1 MSLSSPSS
9 VAIWGESGRDDSAAE
24 VHVEPDGRVLVS
36 SQEPLCWLALRWNV
50 EIPEGVK
57 ILGDAWERG
66 YGDLEWRGIA
76 AERPLPWY
84 ALLCSP
90 SAAQPLY
97 NAAARPE
104 GESALKRKGVSGGK
118 TSGWGVKTGAKS
130 FASWR
135 VDSGGVTLV
144 LDVRNGGSG
153 VKLGGR
159 VLEAASVVTL
169 ESEQGE
175 SAFEFAR
182 RFCRALCPSP
192 RLPVQPV
199 YGGNDWYHRYGK
211 ITEGTVK
218 ADAALIRA
226 LSPSRTNAPFYVIDD
241 GWFEGRGCS
250 GGPYVGN
257 SDFPDLP
264 GLASWMKSEEIRP
277 GIWMRPLLTKATVPD
292 SWRLSRDRTYLD
304 PSVPEVLEQ
313 VRADIS
319 LMAGWGYELIKHDF
333 STFDITGRWGFQMSG
348 SIAPDGWSFA
358 DRSKT
363 TAEIVLKLYET
374 IRNAAGGTYIIGCNT
389 VGHLGAGL
397 FELQRTGDDTS
408 GKHWERTRKMGV
420 NTLAFRL
427 CQHNAFF
434 AVDADCVGLTPG
446 VPWEKNRLWLDAL
459 ARSGTP
465 LFVSADPAA
474 IGPEQREALK
484 AAFARS
490 AVPQPPAVPL
500 DWTENTC
507 PSRWRFGTEEVIYD
521 WDEFAGSALA
531 CPG

>member
-1 MSLSSPSS
+1 MSLWSEPLAAPAA
-9 VAIWGESGRDDSAAE
+9 VAIWTESGRDDSAAE

-36 SQEPLCWLALRWNV
+36 SKEPLCWVALRWNV
-50 EIPEGVK
+50 EIPEGAKV
-57 ILGDAWERG
+57 LGDAWERG

-76 AERPLPWY
+76 AERVLPWY
-84 ALLCSP
+84 ALLSDDTKE
-90 SAAQPLY
+90 AG
-97 NAAARPE
+97 PE
-104 GESALKRKGVSGGK
+104 RV
-118 TSGWGVKTGAKS
+118 TGWGVKTGAKS

-135 VDSGGVTLV
+135 VDASGVTLV

-153 VKLGGR
+153 VRLGGR
-159 VLEAASVVTL
+159 ILDAATVVTL
-169 ESEQGE
+169 ASEYGE

-182 RFCRALCPSP
+182 RFCKKLCDAP
-192 RLPVQPV
+192 RLPAQPV

-218 ADAALIRA
+218 SDAALIRA

-257 SDFPDLP
+257 ADFPDLP
-264 GLASWMKSEEIRP
+264 GLAAWMKSEEIRP

-292 SWRLSRDRTYLD
+292 SWRLSRDKTYLD

-333 STFDITGRWGFQMSG
+333 STFDITGRWGFQMGG
-348 SIAPDGWSFA
+348 SITPDGWNFS

-363 TAEIVLKLYET
+363 TAEIVLGLYGA
-374 IRNAAGGTYIIGCNT
+374 IRDAAGDAYLIGCNT

-408 GKHWERTRKMGV
+408 GRHWERTRKMGV

-427 CQHNAFF
+427 CQHNTFF
-434 AVDADCVGLTPG
+434 AVDADCVGLTDAI
-446 VPWEKNRLWLDAL
+446 PWEQNRQWLDAL
-459 ARSGTP
+459 AWSGTP

-474 IGPEQREALK
+474 VGPEQRKALEEAFDI
-484 AAFARS
+484 AANGG
-490 AVPQPPAVPL
+490 VPSSHGTSEIRENRRRPTIEPL
-500 DWTENTC
+500 DWLENTC
-507 PSRWRFGTEEVIYD
+507 PRRWFTGSHVAYD